1 MVQFPLKPEEVKE
14 WFPETYKAFIDEL
27 RNSKS
32 SSNDK
37 SEEKIEWGISWAFFR
52 KKSKTEEEKVLADME
67 FEQKMHLT
75 YEERCKVDLPKIRIS
90 LSMKAGNYIRTD
102 RSIDKDIPKYVVD
115 MHYETM
121 KITMLQEQMMINDPV
136 VLESLAPFKHL
147 LDELIQEMGITP
159 EMMESL
165 GDKLPGFSSLQSSA
179 PNAISPRETPL
190 NMDEILDKINETGIQ
205 SLTAKELKFL
215 EQMSKN

>member
-14 WFPETYKAFIDEL
+14 WFPETYKAFIEEL

-32 SSNDK
+32 PSNDK

-52 KKSKTEEEKVLADME
+52 KKSKTDEEKVLADME

-102 RSIDKDIPKYVVD
+102 RSIDKDVPKYVVD

-147 LDELIQEMGITP
+147 LDELMQDMGITP
-159 EMMESL
+159 EMLESL
-165 GDKLPGFSSLQSSA
+165 GDKLPGLTSIQSSA
-179 PNAISPRETPL
+179 PKRETPL

-215 EQMSKN
+215 EKMSKN

>member
-14 WFPETYKAFIDEL
+14 WFPETYKAFIEEL

-32 SSNDK
+32 ASNDK
-37 SEEKIEWGISWAFFR
+37 SEDKIEWGISWAFFR

-67 FEQKMHLT
+67 FEQKMHLP
-75 YEERCKVDLPKIRIS
+75 YEERCKADLPKIRVS

-102 RSIDKDIPKYVVD
+102 RSIDADLPKYVID

-121 KITMLQEQMMINDPV
+121 KITMLQEQMMVNDPV

-147 LDELIQEMGITP
+147 LDELMQDMGITP

-165 GDKLPGFSSLQSSA
+165 GDKLPGF
-179 PNAISPRETPL
+179 NAIQQNQPKKDVAL
-190 NMDEILDKINETGIQ
+190 NMDEILDKINETGMQ

-215 EQMSKN
+215 EKMSKG

>member
-1 MVQFPLKPEEVKE
+1 MVQFSLKPEEVKE
-14 WFPETYKAFIDEL
+14 WFPETYKTFIEEL

-52 KKSKTEEEKVLADME
+52 KKSKTDEEKVLADME
-67 FEQKMHLT
+67 YEQKMHLT
-75 YEERCKVDLPKIRIS
+75 YEERCKVDLSKMRIN

-121 KITMLQEQMMINDPV
+121 KITMLQEQMTINDPA

-147 LDELIQEMGITP
+147 LDELMQDMGITP
-159 EMMESL
+159 EMMETL
-165 GDKLPGFSSLQSSA
+165 GDKLPGFSSIQSSS
-179 PNAISPRETPL
+179 NTKRENTL